1 MGSRKEEL
9 SARSEMIRRCPWC
22 PLALT
27 RTLAV
32 PGEGPLDPPVLL
44 FGQSPGREED
54 RTGRPFV
61 GRSGQLL
68 EEMLRGI
75 GLSREEVFITSI
87 LKCHPPKNRP
97 PKRAWVET
105 CLPHSEA
112 QVALVKPRSL
122 LVLGQV
128 ALQGI
133 SSSLSLSLRRA
144 QTSASPV
151 EPSSRAE
158 GGVFSRLEDARM
170 KPFSWLGVPCFAT
183 YHPAAA
189 LRFPSL
195 REELRRDF
203 ATFRRWLKR
212 QGLVP

>member
-1 MGSRKEEL
+1 MGSRRAEL
-9 SARSEMIRRCPWC
+9 RTRSEMIRTCPWC
-22 PLALT
+22 PLALS

-32 PGEGPLDPPVLL
+32 PGEGPLDPPVLV

-68 EEMLRGI
+68 EELLGGI
-75 GLSREEVFITSI
+75 GVSREEVFITSI
-87 LKCHPPKNRP
+87 LKCHPPRNQP

-112 QVALVKPRSL
+112 QVPLVKPRSL

-128 ALQGI
+128 ALRGI
-133 SSSLSLSLRRA
+133 SSFSNL
-144 QTSASPV
+144 
-151 EPSSRAE
+151 E
-158 GGVFSRLEDARM
+158 GARM
-170 KPFSWLGVPCFAT
+170 LPFSWLGVPCFAT

-189 LRFPSL
+189 LRFPPIREAL
-195 REELRRDF
+195 RQDF

-212 QGLVP
+212 QGLMP

>member
-1 MGSRKEEL
+1 MGSRKSEL
-9 SARSEMIRRCPWC
+9 RARSEMIRNCPWC

-68 EEMLRGI
+68 EELLRGI
-75 GLSREEVFITSI
+75 GLTREEVFITSI

-97 PKRAWVET
+97 PKRAWVQT

-133 SSSLSLSLRRA
+133 S
-144 QTSASPV
+144 
-151 EPSSRAE
+151 
-158 GGVFSRLEDARM
+158 GFSRLQDARRA
-170 KPFSWLGVPCFAT
+170 PFSWLGVPCFAT

-189 LRFPSL
+189 LRFPPL

-203 ATFRRWLKR
+203 ATFRRWLR
-212 QGLVP
+212 QQRPMP

>member
-1 MGSRKEEL
+1 MGSRETEL
-9 SARSEMIRRCPWC
+9 SARSEMIRTCPWC

-27 RTLAV
+27 RTQAV

-68 EEMLRGI
+68 EELFQGI
-75 GLSREEVFITSI
+75 GLTRDEVFITSI

-97 PKRAWVET
+97 PKRGWVET

-112 QVALVKPRSL
+112 QVALVRPRSL

-128 ALQGI
+128 ALRSI
-133 SSSLSLSLRRA
+133 S
-144 QTSASPV
+144 
-151 EPSSRAE
+151 
-158 GGVFSRLEDARM
+158 GFSRLENARM
-170 KPFSWLGVPCFAT
+170 KLFSWLGVPCFAT

-189 LRFPSL
+189 LRFPPI
-195 REELRRDF
+195 RQPLRRDF
-203 ATFRRWLKR
+203 ARFRHWLDR
-212 QGLVP
+212 QGA

>member
-1 MGSRKEEL
+1 MSRREAEL
-9 SARSEMIRRCPWC
+9 RAREEMIRTCQWC
-22 PLALT
+22 PLART

-68 EEMLRGI
+68 EELLRGI
-75 GLSREEVFITSI
+75 GLQREEVFITSI

-97 PKRAWVET
+97 PKRQWVTT
-105 CLPHSEA
+105 CLAHSQE
-112 QVALVKPRSL
+112 QVRLVEPRSL

-133 SSSLSLSLRRA
+133 SC
-144 QTSASPV
+144 
-151 EPSSRAE
+151 
-158 GGVFSRLEDARM
+158 FSRLEGARM
-170 KPFSWLGVPCFAT
+170 VPFTWLGVPCFAT
-183 YHPAAA
+183 YHPAAT
-189 LRFPSL
+189 LRFPPL

-203 ATFRRWLKR
+203 GTFGRWLRKH
-212 QGLVP
+212 GLLP